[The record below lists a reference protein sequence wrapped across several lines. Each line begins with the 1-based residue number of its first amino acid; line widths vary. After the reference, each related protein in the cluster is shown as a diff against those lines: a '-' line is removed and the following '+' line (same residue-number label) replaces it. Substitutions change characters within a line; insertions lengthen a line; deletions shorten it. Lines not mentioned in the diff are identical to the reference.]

1 MYMYVTYQVIIAC
14 GTRLDI
20 ERNITYVA
28 MSMYM
33 LMYLYC
39 MALCEGHDPREYV
52 IRVHVCSLIH
62 VLHVLSI
69 ILYVYMQI
77 YTRYAVTLMNTVV
90 PTRK

>member
-1 MYMYVTYQVIIAC
+1 MYGVCSLVSCGSLIYPHVLYMYMYVTYQVIIAC

-39 MALCEGHDPREYV
+39 MAR
-52 IRVHVCSLIH
+52 S
-62 VLHVLSI
+62 
-69 ILYVYMQI
+69 
-77 YTRYAVTLMNTVV
+77 T
-90 PTRK
+90 